1 MNKPFNRTFWQKEFY
16 IQSFSIRKYSK
27 LQTSFMTYLAIS
39 KYSNIIV
46 NVLFFIL
53 QSGQMDNILTE
64 TEKLALIIAC
74 LCHDLDHRGTNN
86 QFQIKWV
93 PSLKCQSKA
102 PGTKSWLVSFVM
114 HTVIVK
120 FKKHLFLILCESQ

>member
-1 MNKPFNRTFWQKEFY
+1 MN
-16 IQSFSIRKYSK
+16 FSTEHSGKKSSIFSLFCLRKDSK
-27 LQTSFMTYLAIS
+27 LQTTFITYLAIS

-46 NVLFFIL
+46 YLAFFIL

-86 QFQIKWV
+86 QFQIK
-93 PSLKCQSKA
+93 
-102 PGTKSWLVSFVM
+102 
-114 HTVIVK
+114 
-120 FKKHLFLILCESQ
+120 

>member
-1 MNKPFNRTFWQKEFY
+1 MTKKDTGKKNFIRTFWRKEFY
-16 IQSFSIRKYSK
+16 IQSFSIRKDSK
-27 LQTSFMTYLAIS
+27 LQTTFITYLDIS

-46 NVLFFIL
+46 NLHFFIL

-86 QFQIKWV
+86 QFQIK
-93 PSLKCQSKA
+93 
-102 PGTKSWLVSFVM
+102 
-114 HTVIVK
+114 
-120 FKKHLFLILCESQ
+120 